1 MKKYICL
8 ILIVIFTVAL
18 AGCSK
23 NGEKAQVIETITTD
37 FKTYH
42 KMSDGTY
49 EFEGNIYKYR
59 LEISGKMHNAAKNST
74 FTYLSNLENITFERA
89 WKAAGLSSN
98 TKDYFPVEDAVLV
111 DWK

>member
-59 LEISGKMHNAAKNST
+59 LEISGRMHNAAKNST
-74 FTYLSNLENITFERA
+74 FIYLSNLENITFERA

>member
-23 NGEKAQVIETITTD
+23 NEENPKIVETITTD

-49 EFEGNIYKYR
+49 EFEGNMYKYR
-59 LEISGKMHNAAKNST
+59 LEISGRMHNAEKDST
-74 FTYLSNLENITFERA
+74 FTYLSNVKNITFEQA
-89 WKAAGLSSN
+89 WKAAGLSSD

-111 DWK
+111 DWE